1 MKADRIASVIFILA
15 GIVFWTDAEGLQ
27 YNCMIFPRLLALFLI
42 LLSGGL
48 LAETFFMKTITHE
61 TFVPPDVRYI
71 LISSAVVIIW
81 VYLLNLT
88 GFIVSSIVCLTL
100 LTLLLDLKRPTLTGI
115 VSTVAVYALMVF
127 SFWLI
132 FHKFL
137 LVPLPTGYLI

>member
-1 MKADRIASVIFILA
+1 MKVDRIASVIFILA
-15 GIVFWTDAEGLQ
+15 GIVFWTNAEGLQ

-48 LAETFFMKTITHE
+48 FAETFIMRATTDE
-61 TFVPPDVRYI
+61 VFVPRDVRYI
-71 LISSAVVIIW
+71 LVSVAVVIVW
-81 VYLLNLT
+81 VYLLSIA
-88 GFIVSSIVCLTL
+88 GFIVSSIVFLTL
-100 LTLLLDLKRPTLTGI
+100 LTLILDLQQPTLAGT
-115 VSTVAVYALMVF
+115 VSTVAIYSLMVF

>member
-1 MKADRIASVIFILA
+1 MKADRIASVIFMLA
-15 GIVFWTDAEGLQ
+15 GIVFWNHTEGLQ

-48 LAETFFMKTITHE
+48 FAETFFMKATTHE
-61 TFVPPDVRYI
+61 AFVPRDVLYI
-71 LISSAVVIIW
+71 LVSIVVVIIW
-81 VYLLNLT
+81 VYLLSIV
-88 GFIVSSIVCLTL
+88 GFIVSSVVFLTL
-100 LTLLLDLKRPTLTGI
+100 LTLILDLQRPTIAGT
-115 VSTVAVYALMVF
+115 VSTMGIYALMVL